1 MGLKKNLERDEIIG
15 QVLYVNNYIKKRF
28 GKREDGTL
36 YKVRNVVFMGM
47 GEQMFNYTNVK
58 KAVQFLTDTNYL

>member
-1 MGLKKNLERDEIIG
+1 MGFKKNLERDEIIG

-47 GEQMFNYTNVK
+47 GEPMFNYTNVK